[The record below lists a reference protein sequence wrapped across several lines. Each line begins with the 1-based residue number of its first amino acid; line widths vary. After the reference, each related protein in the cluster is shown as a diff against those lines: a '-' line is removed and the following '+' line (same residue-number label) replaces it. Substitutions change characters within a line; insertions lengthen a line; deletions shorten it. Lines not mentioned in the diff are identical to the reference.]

1 MIKSRLV
8 IPRRWRCLLCGRTL
22 VSSYPAFCTDHS
34 TLDFPANCT
43 AENMVRLCGYSQCD
57 VPAMRRLTCGDQH
70 DVLAAREALRWT
82 VIPSAEQKG
91 DWLYRERIRC
101 GFSRSRLSGLLRVHW
116 NYLFHTEVKDLWLPA
131 EWIELVHRALE
142 IQTDHKG
149 GNQ

>member
-22 VSSYPAFCTDHS
+22 VSSYPAFCTTHS
-34 TLDFPANCT
+34 ALDFPANCT
-43 AENMVRLCGYSQCD
+43 MENMVRLCGYSQCD
-57 VPAMRRLTCGDQH
+57 VPVKRRLTCGDHH

-91 DWLYRERIRC
+91 DWLFRERVRSGC
-101 GFSRSRLSGLLRVHW
+101 SRSKLAGLLRVHW